1 MVKSGKK
8 DLAYDS
14 FRVDEF
20 VLPTFTLSFDPNDKL
35 YLKGDEVVIKGK
47 VQSFSGH
54 SLTGANLAVKV
65 SHWDSVI
72 LEQDIQPALRDG
84 GVDLEM
90 DCTELTYM
98 ASSGLRIIQKTMR
111 TVTQL
116 KGQFKITNV
125 SPEIYK
131 ILAMTGFTKFMKVE
145 QKKD

>member
-1 MVKSGKK
+1 MTQIIKEGGK
-8 DLAYDS
+8 
-14 FRVDEF
+14 
-20 VLPTFTLSFDPNDKL
+20 TI
-35 YLKGDEVVIKGK
+35 IKTC
-47 VQSFSGH
+47 SRID
-54 SLTGANLAVKV
+54 TMNANQF
-65 SHWDSVI
+65 
-72 LEQDIQPALRDG
+72 EQDIQPALKEG

-111 TVTQL
+111 IVTQL

-145 QKKD
+145 QKKA